1 MRKILLIL
9 LLIVGCE
16 ETGLNTESLTEGTS
30 VTDTLYVV
38 NYDTTFVY
46 DTLVFTNNDTIF
58 SYDTLVINN
67 LDTLYIEENNENF
80 ISVDWILVKNDEM
93 WKDVNVLA
101 PDGNWSSTFYSGTG
115 YTFFGNGS
123 ISNHSLNTLKDDG
136 ILFFDYKTETF
147 NFDLTDSYHNEAE
160 KYFINSNNNEYDV
173 SNIHC
178 SQNMTYCHIIQNTGF
193 GYIADLRSPFEI
205 VDYR

>member
-1 MRKILLIL
+1 MKKLLLL

-16 ETGLNTESLTEGTS
+16 ETGLNIESLTDVTS

-46 DTLVFTNNDTIF
+46 DTLI
-58 SYDTLVINN
+58 INN
-67 LDTLYIEENNENF
+67 YDTLYIEENNENF
-80 ISVDWILVKNDEM
+80 ISVDWILVKNDEI
-93 WKDVNVLA
+93 WEDVAVLV
-101 PDGNWSSTFYSGTG
+101 PGDDWSYTFYSGTG
-115 YTFFGNGS
+115 YTFFGNS
-123 ISNHSLNTLKDDG
+123 TISNHSLNTLKDDG

-160 KYFINSNNNEYDV
+160 KYFINSNHNEYEV
-173 SNIHC
+173 SNIYC
-178 SQNMTYCHIIQNTGF
+178 YKDMTYCHLIQNIGWGF
-193 GYIADLRSPFEI
+193 ILDLRSPFQI